1 MKLENDLR
9 LSVDV
14 IELNAWKEDSL
25 ADREELDQKCSSSI
39 FSWSLDS
46 RGTFTEEERL
56 KDEDECEPSFGV
68 GESRY
73 KGVSPAL
80 NSHRSPEKD
89 ANHMTSEDQSQ
100 CQKKKRQKKK
110 DMRKPKL
117 SLKKRTAKSGLTRAA
132 TTVKNKDRRK
142 RRKLGE

>member
-1 MKLENDLR
+1 MK
-9 LSVDV
+9 
-14 IELNAWKEDSL
+14 ELNAWKEDSL
-25 ADREELDQKCSSSI
+25 ADREDLDQKCSSSI

-46 RGTFTEEERL
+46 GSVRGTFTEEERL

-89 ANHMTSEDQSQ
+89 ANHMTSEYQSQ
-100 CQKKKRQKKK
+100 RQKKKRQKKN

-117 SLKKRTAKSGLTRAA
+117 SLKKRTVKSSLTRAA